1 MFKLKDDLMRANE
14 FKPNISLFDQKDKCL
29 FGSIRLDACWLNI
42 NSFQGEILTDER
54 QITELIDL

>member
-29 FGSIRLDACWLNI
+29 FGSIRLSGLNI
-42 NSFQGEILTDER
+42 IGVG
-54 QITELIDL
+54 